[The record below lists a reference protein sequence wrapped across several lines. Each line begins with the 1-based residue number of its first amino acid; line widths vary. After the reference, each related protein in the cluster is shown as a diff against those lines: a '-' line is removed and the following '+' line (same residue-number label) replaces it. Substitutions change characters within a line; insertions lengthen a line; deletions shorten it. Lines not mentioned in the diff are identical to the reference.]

1 LISVDIDANSPGV
14 SPGNFMHQMVALGL
28 SALGLLA
35 GASALLQQVVLA
47 NLRTALGSAYWAIL
61 SSYIV
66 GTLAMIV
73 VVIAMREPM
82 FTMSAVAKSSP
93 VSWAA
98 GVFGVI
104 YIVLSIMLIPR
115 LGAATVLAL
124 LVAGQLLAAIA
135 FDHFGVF
142 GLEKHPVDMY
152 RAAGA
157 VLLITGVMLIR
168 R

>member
-1 LISVDIDANSPGV
+1 
-14 SPGNFMHQMVALGL
+14 MHQMVALGL

-73 VVIAMREPM
+73 VVIAMREPI

-142 GLEKHPVDMY
+142 GLEKHPVDAY

-157 VLLITGVMLIR
+157 VLLIAGVMLIR

>member
-1 LISVDIDANSPGV
+1 
-14 SPGNFMHQMVALGL
+14 MVALGL
-28 SALGLLA
+28 SVLGLLA

-47 NLRTALGSAYWAIL
+47 NLRTALGSAYWAVL

-66 GTLAMIV
+66 GTLAMIA

-82 FTMSAVAKSSP
+82 VTMEGVARSSP
-93 VSWAA
+93 ISWAA

-124 LVAGQLLAAIA
+124 LVAGQLLAAVA

-142 GLEKHPVDMY
+142 GLEKHPVDIY
-152 RAAGA
+152 RAVGA
-157 VLLITGVMLIR
+157 ALLIGGVMLIR